1 MLESFLYKGYAIVQ
15 QIEMDTLEDF
25 KIKLKAQEIKKDDCT
40 PIKYGLEEQATKSG
54 WKSKRV
60 KFIITYYYA
69 DSTPLQ
75 GGYLDR
81 YGKELL
87 SYDIPICAAPD
98 DIPYGSVM
106 VLDHPVNGSNEYKI
120 VDTGGA
126 IRWVDSETCRI
137 DIFVPEAKC
146 IKDITSKYTNKIV
159 TGKIYYKQ

>member
-25 KIKLKAQEIKKDDCT
+25 KIKLKAQEIKKDDCI
-40 PIKYGLEEQATKSG
+40 PIKYGLEEQAVESG

-75 GGYLDR
+75 GGYLDK

-87 SYDIPICAAPD
+87 SYKVPICATPN
-98 DIPYGSVM
+98 DIPYGSV
-106 VLDHPVNGSNEYKI
+106 VVFDHPINNSREYKS

-126 IRWVDSETCRI
+126 IRWIDGDTCRI
-137 DIFVPEAKC
+137 DIFVPDARC
-146 IKDITSKYTNKIV
+146 IKDITSKYGNKIV
-159 TGKIYYKQ
+159 EGKIYFKN

>member
-1 MLESFLYKGYAIVQ
+1 MPGQPPSALYLPYPSENPQTPAEPLLKPGRSPAGQ
-15 QIEMDTLEDF
+15 GSAGC
-25 KIKLKAQEIKKDDCT
+25 KL
-40 PIKYGLEEQATKSG
+40 S
-54 WKSKRV
+54 S
-60 KFIITYYYA
+60 
-69 DSTPLQ
+69 
-75 GGYLDR
+75 
-81 YGKELL
+81 
-87 SYDIPICAAPD
+87 AAPD

-146 IKDITSKYTNKIV
+146 VKDITSKYTNKIV